1 MRYRR
6 RLISR
11 RLISRRT
18 RKRLG
23 AAAGVALAIV
33 VIAHAASGSSSS
45 GNSGGSTAKVPAQ
58 AAAVPASAG
67 SQSPAPGSAAWASA
81 FLSAIPEPQT
91 ACDLAA
97 IEAWE
102 AAEGGGVTNN
112 AAYNPLNTTQPEPG
126 SWAINGKNVQAYPSS
141 QEGLDANVTAI
152 TNGLYGGVLS
162 ALQAGNSAQ
171 QVAGAV
177 ASSPWGTAP
186 FDAAC

>member
-1 MRYRR
+1 VRYRR

-11 RLISRRT
+11 RTRR
-18 RKRLG
+18 RLG
-23 AAAGVALAIV
+23 AAAGGALAVV
-33 VIAHAASGSSSS
+33 VIAHAAGGSSSS
-45 GNSGGSTAKVPAQ
+45 GSTATVPAQ
-58 AAAVPASAG
+58 EAAVPASAG

-81 FLSAIPEPQT
+81 FLAAIPEPQT
-91 ACDLAA
+91 ACNLAA
-97 IEAWE
+97 VEAWE

-126 SWAINGKNVQAYPSS
+126 SWAINAKNVQAYPSS

-171 QVAGAV
+171 QVADAV